1 MIREGL
7 GVNFQKKMIL
17 VDNGIFQIEKVDR
30 QEKNDIL

>member
-7 GVNFQKKMIL
+7 GVNFQKMNL
-17 VDNGIFQIEKVDR
+17 VDNGIFQIEKVNR